1 MKRIYRWI
9 IIRTF
14 STGVLYSVIFCGIL
28 LRTPEVSQAQRRSA
42 INSAIGN
49 SLTVIPIL
57 VYQVLLADRLDGDL
71 RSIPFTI
78 ISIPLFV
85 GLFALVLLSFNS
97 KGGGNKW
104 WFGIRK
110 SFSQFLLSSMP
121 CLQGN
126 PFLFLFEFF
135 FKKEISFNNRL
146 FLHLEYGNIGYHS
159 TRNQS
164 VPLDSTAQ
172 LDGYEGARCKSKD
185 MLNKK
190 CDQLKPVVPIISIDL
205 PD

>member
-1 MKRIYRWI
+1 M
-9 IIRTF
+9 
-14 STGVLYSVIFCGIL
+14 LYSVIFCGIL
-28 LRTPEVSQAQRRSA
+28 LRTPEVSQAQRRTA

-71 RSIPFTI
+71 SIPFTI
-78 ISIPLFV
+78 ISIPLFM

-121 CLQGN
+121 CLQG
-126 PFLFLFEFF
+126 
-135 FKKEISFNNRL
+135 KSFVL
-146 FLHLEYGNIGYHS
+146 I
-159 TRNQS
+159 
-164 VPLDSTAQ
+164 
-172 LDGYEGARCKSKD
+172 
-185 MLNKK
+185 
-190 CDQLKPVVPIISIDL
+190 
-205 PD
+205 